1 MNHTGIVILAA
12 GKSSR
17 LGRVKQLLPFNG
29 KTLLQH
35 VIDEA
40 VKADASPI
48 VVVTGSNETEVTDSI
63 SEKKVDIV
71 FNKDWSQGMASGI
84 VAGVRKINELDSELE
99 KIIITVCDQPFVT
112 SSIFEQLDQSQ
123 LKSGKNIIASSY
135 SNTKGT
141 PVLFTRKYFNHL
153 LKLQGDHGA
162 KIILETNKEE
172 VATIDFPNGN
182 IDIDTEKD
190 YKELVGE

>member
-17 LGRVKQLLPFNG
+17 LGRLKQLLPYNG

-40 VKADASPI
+40 AKANASPI
-48 VVVTGSNETEVTDSI
+48 VVVTGSNEAEVADSI
-63 SEKKVDIV
+63 SDKKVNII
-71 FNKDWSQGMASGI
+71 FNKDWSEGMASGI
-84 VAGVRKINELDSELE
+84 VAGVRKINELDSSLE
-99 KIIITVCDQPFVT
+99 KIIITVCDQPFVIA
-112 SSIFEQLDQSQ
+112 SIFEQLDQAQ
-123 LKSGKNIIASSY
+123 LKSGKNIIASKY

-141 PVLFTRKYFNHL
+141 PVLFTRKYFSHL

-162 KIILETNKEE
+162 KKILEANQED
-172 VATIDFPNGN
+172 VAAIDFPKGN
-182 IDIDTEKD
+182 IDIDTVKD
-190 YKELVGE
+190 YKELLGE